1 MNKSDRPGNTK
12 KPSKPGA
19 VKNAQRQRENDDP
32 DEGIRP
38 LPWFLVMFLGAMA
51 MWGAFYIYITPSGED
66 TAYGDQRSV
75 ALLRPPVAQTAGS
88 GGAAKV
94 DGKQI
99 YAAKCVACHQPTG
112 AGLAGVFPP
121 LAASEWVLG
130 DDKTLINILLHG
142 VNGEMVVKGNTYNGA
157 MPAWKSMTD
166 DELAAVM
173 SYIRSDWGNQGA
185 PITAEAVRA
194 QREATKTQTAPYAGG
209 AALKAAL

>member
-1 MNKSDRPGNTK
+1 MSKPV
-12 KPSKPGA
+12 KPSKSSASPKSG
-19 VKNAQRQRENDDP
+19 VIKNAQRQRENEDP

-51 MWGAFYIYITPSGED
+51 MWGAFYIYITPSGEA
-66 TAYGDQRSV
+66 TAYGDQRTV
-75 ALLRPPVAQTAGS
+75 ATLRPPVAPGAGA
-88 GGAAKV
+88 GGATTA

-130 DDKTLINILLHG
+130 SDKTLINILLHG
-142 VNGEMVVKGNTYNGA
+142 VSGELVVKGSTYNGA
-157 MPAWKSMTD
+157 MPAWKAMSD

-185 PITAEAVRA
+185 PITAAAVKA
-194 QREATKTQTAPYAGG
+194 QREATKDQAAPYAGG
-209 AALKAAL
+209 AALKAGS